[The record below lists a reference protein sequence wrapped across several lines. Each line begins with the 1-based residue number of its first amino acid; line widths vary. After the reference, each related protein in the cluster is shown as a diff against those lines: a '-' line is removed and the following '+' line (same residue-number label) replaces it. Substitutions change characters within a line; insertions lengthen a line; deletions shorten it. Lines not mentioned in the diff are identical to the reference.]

1 MPKRKF
7 LLSEL
12 VNMDKP
18 KIVYAE
24 VKNIVA
30 QMDRSFDFSHLD
42 QVFVDTVA
50 LYNGHF
56 PGYRKCTTDYHD
68 LRHTTDVLLALARLI
83 HGAHIDGVNLSGQQI
98 TNALISALLH
108 DAGYIQT
115 CDDDSGTG
123 GKYTLTHVE
132 RSAGFLTRYFTAK
145 GWDKADAAICRGI
158 IHSTSHSQND
168 SEASFTSPE
177 LLMLCKMTASADLIG
192 QLADRLY
199 LEKLLFLYREFRE
212 ANLMAGDTELDLLRR
227 TVDFYESVKQRL
239 ATDLDNM
246 HRFMRHH
253 FRLRWDMDSDLYMES
268 VERNLAYLDELIT
281 NHQKDYRQRLKR
293 GGLLDKLI
301 RLELREK
308 TRTDPPFHRH

>member
-1 MPKRKF
+1 MPKKEL

-30 QMDRSFDFSHLD
+30 QMDRGFDFSRLD

-50 LYNGHF
+50 LYNGHY
-56 PGYRKCTTDYHD
+56 PGYRRCTTDYHD

-83 HGAHIDGVNLSGQQI
+83 HGAFADGVAFSSRHI
-98 TNALISALLH
+98 TNALVSALFH

-123 GKYTLTHVE
+123 GKYTQTHVE
-132 RSAGFLTRYFTAK
+132 RSAGFLTRYFAAK
-145 GWDKADAAICRGI
+145 GWDRADSVACRGI
-158 IHSTSHSQND
+158 IHSTSHGHPVSD
-168 SEASFTSPE
+168 APSSPE
-177 LLMLCKMTASADLIG
+177 LSMLCKMTASADLIG

-212 ANLMAGDTELDLLRR
+212 ANLMAGDSELDLLKR
-227 TVDFYESVKQRL
+227 TVDFYESVKERL
-239 ATDLDNM
+239 TTDLDNM

-253 FRLRWDMDSDLYMES
+253 FRARWDMDRDLYMES
-268 VERNLAYLDELIT
+268 VERNLVFLDELIT
-281 NHQKDYRQRLKR
+281 NNQKDYRLRLKR

-308 TRTDPPFHRH
+308 TRNSPPFHHH